1 MKKLLFA
8 LFITVLSHY
17 SSKAQKEF
25 MAGYIV
31 NNAGDTIRGKIDNK
45 KWIQAP
51 SQIKFKQEN
60 QNVIKYG
67 LSDIQSFVINNE
79 VTYVRKKISLDI
91 TPHMSAKLL
100 HSYDRVLVDTTV
112 FLKQLIKG
120 RLNLYYLKDGNT
132 KGHFFIEKLNEPIQ
146 ELIDHRFLRKTESG
160 TFEVHLDTYNK
171 QLYDLCEDCSN
182 YTGQV
187 FKYLYRETALTPL
200 IIKYN
205 AFFGDNKPVEVS
217 KKEKF
222 KSTFFIIAAVGTYGF
237 VVDKNLSYYVE
248 NYDKSGLKSASVG
261 GGVLLDLPSKRRR
274 FGVKIDL
281 LYSFY
286 EEDVKLYSTYV
297 APTNT
302 SYLGLCIGPQYSI
315 YKNAPKKLDVYLN
328 ASLML
333 EKRLAQKS
341 TDFIYQSLSDAAGYK
356 LGVGT
361 KINRMNVELAYSKTD
376 AGFRPFVYITGNIQK
391 VSLALSYSLGKSK

>member
-1 MKKLLFA
+1 MKKLLFS

-25 MAGYIV
+25 MAGYVV

-45 KWIQAP
+45 KWVQAP
-51 SQIKFKQEN
+51 SQITFKQEN
-60 QNVIKYG
+60 QNAIKYR
-67 LSDIQSFVINNE
+67 LSDIQSFAINNE
-79 VTYVRKKISLDI
+79 ATYVRKKISLDI

-182 YTGQV
+182 YSGKI
-187 FKYLYRETALTPL
+187 FKYQYRETDFTPL
-200 IIKYN
+200 LIKYN

-222 KSTFFIIAAVGTYGF
+222 KSTFFILANVGVYKYNINS
-237 VVDKNLSYYVE
+237 DLNDY
-248 NYDKSGLKSASVG
+248 NKSGLKSASFG
-261 GGVLLDLPSKRRR
+261 GAVLFDLPSKRRR

-281 LYSFY
+281 LCNFY
-286 EEDVKLYSTYV
+286 EEDIKLYSTYNV
-297 APTNT
+297 PTNT
-302 SYLGLCIGPQYSI
+302 SYLGLYVGPQYSI
-315 YKNAPKKLDVYLN
+315 YKNTHRKLDVYLN
-328 ASLML
+328 ASLSL
-333 EKRLAQKS
+333 EKRLAQKN
-341 TDFIYQSLSDAAGYK
+341 TDFIYQSLSDAVGYK

-361 KINRMNVELAYSKTD
+361 KISRMNVELSYSKTD
-376 AGFRPFVYITGNIQK
+376 GGFRPFVYITGNIQK
-391 VSLALSYSLGKSK
+391 VSLALSYALGENK

>member
-1 MKKLLFA
+1 MKKLLFS

-31 NNAGDTIRGKIDNK
+31 NNAGDTIRGKIDNT
-45 KWIQAP
+45 KWVQAP
-51 SQIKFKQEN
+51 SQIRFKQEN
-60 QNVIKYG
+60 QNAIKYR
-67 LSDIQSFVINNE
+67 LSDIQSFAINNE
-79 VTYVRKKISLDI
+79 ATYVRKKISLDI

-182 YTGQV
+182 YSGKI

-222 KSTFFIIAAVGTYGF
+222 KSTFFILANVGVYKYNINS
-237 VVDKNLSYYVE
+237 DLNDY
-248 NYDKSGLKSASVG
+248 NKSGLKSASFG
-261 GGVLLDLPSKRRR
+261 GAVLFDLPSKRRR

-281 LYSFY
+281 LYNFY
-286 EEDVKLYSTYV
+286 EEDIKLYSTYNV
-297 APTNT
+297 PTNT
-302 SYLGLCIGPQYSI
+302 SYLGLYVGPQYSI
-315 YKNAPKKLDVYLN
+315 YKNTHRKLDVYLN
-328 ASLML
+328 ASLSL
-333 EKRLAQKS
+333 EKRLAQKN
-341 TDFIYQSLSDAAGYK
+341 TDFIYQSLSDAVGYK

-361 KINRMNVELAYSKTD
+361 KISRMNVELSYSKTD
-376 AGFRPFVYITGNIQK
+376 GGFRPFVYITGNIQK
-391 VSLALSYSLGKSK
+391 VSLALSYALGKK

>member
-1 MKKLLFA
+1 MKKLLFS

-25 MAGYIV
+25 MVGYVV

-45 KWIQAP
+45 KWVQAP
-51 SQIKFKQEN
+51 SQITFKQEN
-60 QNVIKYG
+60 QNAIKYR
-67 LSDIQSFVINNE
+67 LSDIQSFAINNE
-79 VTYVRKKISLDI
+79 ATYVRKKISLDI

-182 YTGQV
+182 YSGKI
-187 FKYLYRETALTPL
+187 FKYQYRETDFTPL
-200 IIKYN
+200 LIKYN

-222 KSTFFIIAAVGTYGF
+222 KSTFFILANVGVYKYNINS
-237 VVDKNLSYYVE
+237 DLNDY
-248 NYDKSGLKSASVG
+248 NKSGLKSASFG
-261 GGVLLDLPSKRRR
+261 GAVLFDLPSKRRR

-281 LYSFY
+281 LYNFY
-286 EEDVKLYSTYV
+286 EEDIKLYSTYNV
-297 APTNT
+297 PTNT
-302 SYLGLCIGPQYSI
+302 SYLGLYVGPQYSI
-315 YKNAPKKLDVYLN
+315 YKNTHRKLDVYLN
-328 ASLML
+328 ASLSL
-333 EKRLAQKS
+333 EKRLAQKN
-341 TDFIYQSLSDAAGYK
+341 TDFIYQSLSDAVGYK

-361 KINRMNVELAYSKTD
+361 KISRMNVELSYSKTD
-376 AGFRPFVYITGNIQK
+376 GGFRPFVYITGNIQK
-391 VSLALSYSLGKSK
+391 VSLALSYALGKNK

>member
-1 MKKLLFA
+1 MKKLLFS

-25 MAGYIV
+25 MVGYVV

-45 KWIQAP
+45 KWVQAP
-51 SQIKFKQEN
+51 SQITFKQEN
-60 QNVIKYG
+60 QNAIKYR
-67 LSDIQSFVINNE
+67 LSDIQSFAINNE
-79 VTYVRKKISLDI
+79 ATYVRKKISLDI

-182 YTGQV
+182 YSGKI
-187 FKYLYRETALTPL
+187 FKYQYRETDFTPL
-200 IIKYN
+200 LIKYN

-222 KSTFFIIAAVGTYGF
+222 KSTFFILANVGVYKYNINS
-237 VVDKNLSYYVE
+237 DLNDY
-248 NYDKSGLKSASVG
+248 NKSGLKSASFG
-261 GGVLLDLPSKRRR
+261 GAVLFDLPSKRRR

-281 LYSFY
+281 LCNFY
-286 EEDVKLYSTYV
+286 EEDIKLYSTYNV
-297 APTNT
+297 PTNT
-302 SYLGLCIGPQYSI
+302 SYLGLYVGPQYSI
-315 YKNAPKKLDVYLN
+315 YKNTHRKLDVYLN
-328 ASLML
+328 ASLSL
-333 EKRLAQKS
+333 EKRLAQKN
-341 TDFIYQSLSDAAGYK
+341 TDFIYQSLSDAVGYK

-361 KINRMNVELAYSKTD
+361 KISRMNVELSYSKTD
-376 AGFRPFVYITGNIQK
+376 GGFRPFVYITGNIQK
-391 VSLALSYSLGKSK
+391 VSLALSYALGKNK

>member
-1 MKKLLFA
+1 MKKLLFS

-25 MAGYIV
+25 MAGYVV

-45 KWIQAP
+45 KRVQAP
-51 SQIKFKQEN
+51 SQIAFKQEN
-60 QNVIKYG
+60 QNAIKYR
-67 LSDIQSFVINNE
+67 LSDIQSFAINNE
-79 VTYVRKKISLDI
+79 ATYVRKKISLDI

-182 YTGQV
+182 YSGKI
-187 FKYLYRETALTPL
+187 FKYPYQETALSPL
-200 IIKYN
+200 ILKYN
-205 AFFGDNKPVEVS
+205 LFFGDNKALELS

-222 KSTFFIIAAVGTYGF
+222 KYTFFLHAAVGTYSF
-237 VVDKNLSYYVE
+237 NIDRNLSYYSE
-248 NYDKSGLKSASVG
+248 NYNKSGLKSASVG
-261 GGVLLDLPSKRRR
+261 AGVLFDLPSKRGRL
-274 FGVKIDL
+274 GIKIDL
-281 LYSFY
+281 LYNHY
-286 EEDVKLYSTYV
+286 EEDVQLYHTYEI
-297 APTNT
+297 PTNT
-302 SYLGLCIGPQYSI
+302 SYLGLYIGPQYSI
-315 YKNAPKKLDVYLN
+315 YKNVPKKINVYLN
-328 ASLML
+328 AGLSL
-333 EKRLAQKS
+333 EKRLAEKS
-341 TDFIYQSLSDAAGYK
+341 TDFIYQGLGNAVGYK
-356 LGVGT
+356 LGIGT
-361 KINRMNVELAYSKTD
+361 KISRMNVELSYSKTD
-376 AGFRPFVYITGNIQK
+376 AGLRPFVYITGNIQK
-391 VSLALSYSLGKSK
+391 VSLALSYALGENK